1 MLVFLDFGGGA
12 LTTQQRVGAPRR
24 WLRGAGRTQGYT
36 VGAWKRDRPLAIRQ
50 GVLAKSAILTF
61 FGFAR
66 TGIELGK
73 APQAVDCAIRCAH
86 VSAFR
91 KSWGWGGFD
100 LIPALARSILADMPE
115 NARKKRANVATP
127 TPPPSEKRRR
137 IARTLGSGEH
147 QMIIHCYRTT
157 EQERRRQDSITWP
170 RCSGLAALPW
180 RE

>member
-1 MLVFLDFGGGA
+1 MSLGARPVVVDHSVRTLTELFLKFVSRNKMLIFWDFGGGA
-12 LTTQQRVGAPRR
+12 LRTQQRVGAPRR

-86 VSAFR
+86 VFAFR
-91 KSWGWGGFD
+91 KSWG
-100 LIPALARSILADMPE
+100 
-115 NARKKRANVATP
+115 
-127 TPPPSEKRRR
+127 
-137 IARTLGSGEH
+137 
-147 QMIIHCYRTT
+147 
-157 EQERRRQDSITWP
+157 
-170 RCSGLAALPW
+170 
-180 RE
+180 